1 MPQSPT
7 HDLRKSIP
15 GQPDVNA
22 GALRPASKPQPSS
35 KAQDGRALPDVDHPP
50 PAHSHGTGFDRA
62 VAQEEAEARD
72 GTLPGSNDTR
82 PAPSTKESKP

>member
-1 MPQSPT
+1 MSQSKSDNART
-7 HDLRKSIP
+7 SIP

-22 GALRPASKPQPSS
+22 GALRPSGHAST
-35 KAQDGRALPDVDHPP
+35 ADRVPDLDHPP
-50 PAHSHGTGFDRA
+50 RASSHDQPGFDQA

-82 PAPSTKESKP
+82 PAPPQKEDAQ